1 MSTFQMN
8 IYNNDDAN
16 QFWYDK
22 NEFYAENGLSKGHKK
37 DRKSRS
43 KIALDQAEER
53 QKKQDEHIS
62 QLPSKMQKLLL
73 KEKTIN
79 AVKVFA
85 KKEDP
90 VAGKIHKKNTNPV
103 KNTSQNVAYDD
114 TDYGEEE
121 YYDKDTLRDQA
132 YEAGLEMYKR
142 YGLTKEQYDAD
153 LSHREDILALAA
165 YNEDLENYHAP
176 PDYGSILEERI
187 RKYEE
192 EFDAK
197 TKAEEEAQRDVNWYY
212 DEEIDFNPYEYSAL
226 SYPEAEDEYKDEYKD
241 EDEEPLEDYIE
252 RMREQDLEFAMENA
266 LDNIRDD

>member
-1 MSTFQMN
+1 MN
-8 IYNNDDAN
+8 INNNNDAN
-16 QFWYDK
+16 EFWYDK
-22 NEFYAENGLSKGHKK
+22 NEFYAENGLAKGHKK

-53 QKKQDEHIS
+53 QKKQDDHIS

-73 KEKTIN
+73 KEKTIK

-90 VAGKIHKKNTNPV
+90 VAGKIHKKITNPV

-114 TDYGEEE
+114 TEYEEEE
-121 YYDKDTLRDQA
+121 YDDKDTLRDEA

-165 YNEDLENYHAP
+165 YNEDPENYHAP

-187 RKYEE
+187 RKYED
-192 EFDAK
+192 EFEAK
-197 TKAEEEAQRDVNWYY
+197 TKAEEEEQRYVNWYY
-212 DEEIDFNPYEYSAL
+212 DEDLDLNPYEWSAL
-226 SYPEAEDEYKDEYKD
+226 SYPVIEVEV

-252 RMREQDLEFAMENA
+252 RMREQDMEFAMENA
-266 LDNIRDD
+266 RDDIRDD